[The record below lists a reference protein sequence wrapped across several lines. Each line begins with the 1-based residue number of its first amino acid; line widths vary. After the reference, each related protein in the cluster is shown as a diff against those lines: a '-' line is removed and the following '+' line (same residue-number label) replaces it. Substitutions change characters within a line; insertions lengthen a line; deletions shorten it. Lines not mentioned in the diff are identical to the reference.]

1 MEVRVAERRF
11 YFWESYGKAFDMLT
25 DEEAGAFIKACYR
38 FAFEDVEPDF
48 TDVPKLAFAWKIV
61 SGQIARSVEI
71 GVLNAERGKQ
81 GGRPRKSGA
90 KTTAKTTAKSG
101 ALSGAKSTAESE
113 EKRSEEKGKELSPS
127 KDGERVGASLPAPDG
142 AALAPSNIVT
152 IPPKP
157 SGDW

>member
-25 DEEAGAFIKACYR
+25 DEEAGVFIKACYR

-48 TDVPKLAFAWKIV
+48 TDVPKLAFAWQIV

-101 ALSGAKSTAESE
+101 AKSTVKSGAKSGAESDMNMNMNI
-113 EKRSEEKGKELSPS
+113 GA
-127 KDGERVGASLPAPDG
+127 GASPDSSAPAPDDY
-142 AALAPSNIVT
+142 
-152 IPPKP
+152 
-157 SGDW
+157 GDSDEY

>member
-25 DEEAGAFIKACYR
+25 DEEAGAFVKACYR

-48 TDVPKLAFAWKIV
+48 TDVPKLAFAWQIV

-101 ALSGAKSTAESE
+101 AKSTAKSGVKSGAESDMNMNMNI
-113 EKRSEEKGKELSPS
+113 GA
-127 KDGERVGASLPAPDG
+127 GASPDSSAPAPSDY
-142 AALAPSNIVT
+142 
-152 IPPKP
+152 
-157 SGDW
+157 GDSDEY

>member
-1 MEVRVAERRF
+1 MAERRF

-101 ALSGAKSTAESE
+101 AKSTAKSGAESDMNMNMNI
-113 EKRSEEKGKELSPS
+113 GA
-127 KDGERVGASLPAPDG
+127 GASPDSSAPAPSDY
-142 AALAPSNIVT
+142 
-152 IPPKP
+152 
-157 SGDW
+157 GDSDEY

>member
-1 MEVRVAERRF
+1 MAERRF

-25 DEEAGAFIKACYR
+25 DEEAGAFVKACYR

-48 TDVPKLAFAWKIV
+48 TDVPKLAFAWQIV

-81 GGRPRKSGA
+81 GDRPRKSGA

-101 ALSGAKSTAESE
+101 AKSTAKSGAKSGAESDMNMNMNI
-113 EKRSEEKGKELSPS
+113 GA
-127 KDGERVGASLPAPDG
+127 GASPDSSAPAPSDY
-142 AALAPSNIVT
+142 
-152 IPPKP
+152 
-157 SGDW
+157 GDSDEY

>member
-25 DEEAGAFIKACYR
+25 DEEAGVFIKACYR
-38 FAFEDVEPDF
+38 FAFDGAEPDF
-48 TDVPKLAFAWKIV
+48 TDVPKLAFAWQIV

-90 KTTAKTTAKSG
+90 KTTAKTTAKSC
-101 ALSGAKSTAESE
+101 AKSTAKSGAKSGAESDMNMNMNI
-113 EKRSEEKGKELSPS
+113 GA
-127 KDGERVGASLPAPDG
+127 GASPDGSAPAPLDDG
-142 AALAPSNIVT
+142 DS
-152 IPPKP
+152 
-157 SGDW
+157 DEY

>member
-25 DEEAGAFIKACYR
+25 DEEAGAFVKACYR
-38 FAFEDVEPDF
+38 FAFDDVEPDF
-48 TDVPKLAFAWKIV
+48 ADVPKLAFAWQIV

-101 ALSGAKSTAESE
+101 AKSTAKSGAKSGAESDMNMNMNI
-113 EKRSEEKGKELSPS
+113 GA
-127 KDGERVGASLPAPDG
+127 GASPDSS
-142 AALAPSNIVT
+142 AQAPSDY
-152 IPPKP
+152 
-157 SGDW
+157 GDSDEY

>member
-25 DEEAGAFIKACYR
+25 DEEAGVFIKACYR
-38 FAFEDVEPDF
+38 FAFDGAEPDF
-48 TDVPKLAFAWKIV
+48 TDVPKLAFAWQIV

-90 KTTAKTTAKSG
+90 KTTAK
-101 ALSGAKSTAESE
+101 SGAKSTAKSGAKSGAESDMNMNMNI
-113 EKRSEEKGKELSPS
+113 GA
-127 KDGERVGASLPAPDG
+127 GASPDGSAPAPLDDG
-142 AALAPSNIVT
+142 DS
-152 IPPKP
+152 
-157 SGDW
+157 DEY